1 MNILLDL
8 LPETVLIGDA
18 EYPINTDFRISIL
31 FELLMQDDSLSDTEK
46 TKEALRLYYPKIP
59 HDKKEAVEKIIWFYS
74 CGKEEK
80 TRRKKSDEE
89 KPDEEEEEYDEPEE
103 RMVYSFEHDDRYIY
117 AAFMS
122 DYGIDLQDIEW
133 LHWWKFRALFTA
145 LNDNCEFKKIIGY
158 RTVKITGKMSKE
170 DRAFYQKMKRIYA
183 LPISDDEQEK
193 YDAITK
199 ALMGDGDL
207 TGLL

>member
-8 LPETVLIGDA
+8 LPETVEIGDV

-31 FELLMQDDSLSDTEK
+31 FELMMQESSLSDKEK
-46 TKEALRLYYPKIP
+46 MQEAIRLYYPEIP
-59 HDKKEAVEKIIWFYS
+59 HDLEEAVEKLIWFYR
-74 CGKEEK
+74 CGKVEKAKKNTASQEEADID
-80 TRRKKSDEE
+80 TQ
-89 KPDEEEEEYDEPEE
+89 E
-103 RMVYSFEHDDRYIY
+103 RLVYSFEYDDRYIY
-117 AAFMS
+117 AAFLS
-122 DYGIDLQDIEW
+122 DYGIDLQDIED
-133 LHWWKFRALFTA
+133 LHWWKFRAMFLA
-145 LNDNCEFKKIIGY
+145 LNDNCEFKKIMGY
-158 RTVKITGKMSKE
+158 RSMKITSKMSKE
-170 DRAFYQKMKRIYA
+170 QRAFYEKMQRVHA